1 MRDRKATAATT
12 FFRLGSMLAGLKRV
26 PGGLMII
33 PLMIGALLSTL
44 DRAHLEPIQQ
54 ALRWLGAPP
63 VESADGV
70 ERYEFLQIGGFA
82 TALTGVGATTL
93 IAMFLVCVAAQMNFS
108 VGRDAVKKGAIIT
121 AVKLLVAI
129 GCGYALAVTSDPF
142 HGWLGLSLVAVIAA
156 MSNGNGGL
164 YLALTGQYGTRSD
177 VGAVSVISL
186 NDGPFFTLLALGI
199 LGESFPLAAFLGVL
213 LPMALGFTIGQFSEE
228 ARRFLAPGEKL
239 CIPFFAFALGTTM
252 NFSVFL
258 DANVVAGGMIL
269 GIATV
274 VLTGSACALALRVA
288 GERSVIAG
296 LAEAS
301 TAGNAV
307 QTPLAVAIAAGL
319 AASSTPGL
327 GNPYLAI
334 VPIATAQISIS
345 VIVTAILCPAVVA
358 LSDSRTDR
366 P

>member
-1 MRDRKATAATT
+1 
-12 FFRLGSMLAGLKRV
+12 MLTLLRRI

-33 PLMIGALLSTL
+33 PLMIGAVLSTI
-44 DRAHLEPIQQ
+44 DRAHIGPVQQ
-54 ALRWLGAPP
+54 ALKMLGAPP
-63 VESADGV
+63 IGTVDGV
-70 ERYEFLQIGGFA
+70 EQYEFLEIGGFA
-82 TALTGVGATTL
+82 TALTSVGATTL
-93 IAMFLVCVAAQMNFS
+93 IAMFLVCVAAQMDFR
-108 VGRDAVKKGAIIT
+108 VGRQAVKKGAIIT
-121 AVKLLVAI
+121 GVKLLVAI
-129 GCGYALAVTSDPF
+129 GCGYSLASTSDPF
-142 HGWLGLSLVAVIAA
+142 HGWFGLSLVAVLAA

-199 LGESFPLAAFLGVL
+199 LGERFPVAAFLGVL
-213 LPMALGFTIGQFSEE
+213 LPMAIGFVLGQSSQE

-239 CIPFFAFALGTTM
+239 CIPFFAFALGTSM
-252 NFSVFL
+252 DFSVFL
-258 DANVVAGGMIL
+258 DSDVFVGGIVL

-274 VLTGSACALALRVA
+274 VLTGSACALALRLS
-288 GERSVIAG
+288 GEQSVIAG

-319 AASSTPGL
+319 GAGGVDAV
-327 GNPYLAI
+327 NRYADI

-345 VIVTAILCPAVVA
+345 VIVTAILCPAIVA
-358 LSDSRTDR
+358 YADARLRRLNPESTD
-366 P
+366 